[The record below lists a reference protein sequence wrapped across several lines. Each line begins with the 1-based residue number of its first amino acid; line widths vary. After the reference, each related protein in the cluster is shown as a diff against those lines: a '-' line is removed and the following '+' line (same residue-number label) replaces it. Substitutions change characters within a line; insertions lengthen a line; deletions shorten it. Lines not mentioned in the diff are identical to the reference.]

1 MKPKI
6 LAYHLPAYH
15 RIPENDEWH
24 GEGFTEWTTTKKGV
38 AFSKHQTQPRVPLNN
53 KYYDLSELEDI
64 RWQCETARN
73 YGVDGF
79 CFYHY
84 WFNGKKIF
92 EKPSEMLLKNKDI
105 EIEYCFAWANEEW
118 RNTWNDKLDTA
129 ELLLAQNY
137 DDPTDWVTHFEY
149 LLDFFKDK
157 RYIKVD
163 NCPVFMIYHIENIP
177 EYEDKFNKWNDMA
190 KEAGFNGI
198 YLIQMVNND
207 ESVKIESCVVDAKV
221 DFEPNKTLSTRN
233 AYAVSLWRIRR
244 FIYNKFVKKNKLYQY
259 FYDVVNYKS
268 FCSTLLR
275 KKYVRSANYFY
286 SMVVDW
292 DNTARKQK
300 RGWIMKNSSP
310 SLFAKYFKRVYLN
323 SIKENKPFIFI
334 FAWNEW
340 GEGAYLEPD
349 TRNQYG
355 YLEKIKEIVKER

>member
-1 MKPKI
+1 
-6 LAYHLPAYH
+6 
-15 RIPENDEWH
+15 
-24 GEGFTEWTTTKKGV
+24 
-38 AFSKHQTQPRVPLNN
+38 
-53 KYYDLSELEDI
+53 
-64 RWQCETARN
+64 
-73 YGVDGF
+73 
-79 CFYHY
+79 
-84 WFNGKKIF
+84 
-92 EKPSEMLLKNKDI
+92 
-105 EIEYCFAWANEEW
+105 
-118 RNTWNDKLDTA
+118 
-129 ELLLAQNY
+129 
-137 DDPTDWVTHFEY
+137 
-149 LLDFFKDK
+149 
-157 RYIKVD
+157 
-163 NCPVFMIYHIENIP
+163 
-177 EYEDKFNKWNDMA
+177 MA